1 VDKSKVWAEKESTLP
16 NTFVDFKE
24 IKERVSIEA
33 VLGHYNIKLRRVNQ
47 QSMRGNCPLPMHSS
61 EKSKES
67 FIIQT
72 GKNIWTCQS
81 SSCVAGRS
89 GKKGGNVLDFV
100 ALMEN
105 CSIRDAALKLRDWFL
120 VTKGNPESQ
129 KGSLPTSAPSSKTD
143 DEGENKPL
151 TFSLQGIDHTHPY
164 LRHRGVD
171 EKTARDF
178 GIGFFPGKGSMS
190 GRVVIPIHNERGELI
205 AYAGRAIDDAEPKYK
220 LPAGF
225 KKSAVLFNMHHV
237 KAGGLVIVVEGF
249 FDCVKVDQAG
259 FDVIALMG
267 SSLSAHQE
275 ELLCPFSDIIILLDG
290 DDAGREAA
298 KEIAARLAPSHWVRV
313 ISLDDGVQPDQ
324 LSSKEIWNLLDPV
337 FEL

>member
-1 VDKSKVWAEKESTLP
+1 LSD
-16 NTFVDFKE
+16 TFVDFKE

-47 QSMRGNCPLPMHSS
+47 QSMRGDCPLPMHSS

-67 FIIQT
+67 FIVQT

-89 GKKGGNVLDFV
+89 GKKGGNILDFV

-120 VTKGNPESQ
+120 VTKGNPES
-129 KGSLPTSAPSSKTD
+129 KKRSEPTPVSSPKTD
-143 DEGENKPL
+143 DEDENRPL
-151 TFSLQGIDHTHPY
+151 TFILNGIDHKHSY
-164 LRHRGVD
+164 LQHRGIT
-171 EKTARDF
+171 EESARRF
-178 GIGFFPGKGSMS
+178 SIGFFPGKGTMS

-225 KKSAVLFNMHHV
+225 KKSAVLFNLHRV
-237 KAGGLVIVVEGF
+237 EPGGLVIVVEGF

-267 SSLSAHQE
+267 SSLSARQE
-275 ELLCPFSDIIILLDG
+275 ELLREFSEVVILLDG

-298 KEIAARLAPSHWVRV
+298 KEIAARLVSSHWVRV
-313 ISLDDGVQPDQ
+313 ISLDDGMQPDQ
-324 LSSKEIWNLLDPV
+324 LSSDEIRGLLDPV
-337 FEL
+337 FEQ